1 MLTKI
6 ATKDMPREEWMAL
19 RRKSVGGSD
28 AAAVLGL
35 DAYRTPY
42 ALWCEKTGKT
52 VPEDISD
59 REAVR
64 MGHDFED
71 YVARRWM
78 EQTGRKA
85 RRDNH
90 MLYNS
95 DYPFAHANIDRTVVG
110 ENAGLECK
118 TTSSPVVFALCRA
131 GRYPARWRA
140 QMMHYMMVTGAEKW
154 YLAVLVLGRGFY
166 IFEVLR
172 DEREIEKLVQAER
185 AFWKNVTD
193 GTPPALDGR
202 QGTQD
207 ALRQQFS
214 KSAAGTFKDLS
225 EIEPHL
231 KAFVELKAKI
241 KTEKDALFEHQAHII
256 RAMGTAET
264 GQAGDYFVRFPSK
277 KRQSFDRAAFEKDHG
292 AIPAV
297 YFPETEIRPLKV
309 TLRKGL

>member
-6 ATKDMPREEWMAL
+6 ATKDMPREEWLAL

-52 VPEDISD
+52 TPEDISD

-64 MGHDFED
+64 MGHDLED

-78 EQTGRKA
+78 EQTGRKV

-154 YLAVLVLGRGFY
+154 YLGVLVLGKGFY
-166 IFEVLR
+166 AFEVERHEDEIEALAKAESDFWQFVKEDKAPPMDGSESTREAVRALCPESEAGKTVDLSGVSRHLSLYMALR
-172 DEREIEKLVQAER
+172 DQIK
-185 AFWKNVTD
+185 
-193 GTPPALDGR
+193 ALED
-202 QGTQD
+202 
-207 ALRQQFS
+207 
-214 KSAAGTFKDLS
+214 
-225 EIEPHL
+225 
-231 KAFVELKAKI
+231 ELY
-241 KTEKDALFEHQAHII
+241 THQAQIMNY
-256 RAMGTAET
+256 MGDAET
-264 GQAGDYFVRFPSK
+264 GTFDRVRVQYKSQ
-277 KRQSFDRAAFEKDHG
+277 KRQIFDRKTYEAEHG
-292 AIPAV
+292 KIPKG
-297 YFPETEIRPLKV
+297 YFSESTSRPFKLSV
-309 TLRKGL
+309 RKR